1 MVAEHTASM
10 KLATPCELLARP
22 LLFTSPKCR
31 VAIPVDD
38 VLLRYA
44 LQQASLD
51 SSVREISYRSGPQ
64 LECPAISLAGVVL
77 RSDSGTF
84 LLSVHETR
92 LDRSEE
98 EIARLAYVFD
108 RYGLRLLE
116 RDARDIRREP
126 VFSNARAIW
135 SHAGRDVSL
144 TDRLRI
150 GVALEYGPLSIF
162 ELEHLAQPSCDIVD
176 AVCALACEDLL
187 RLNIQDAPLSARTFV
202 LGS

>member
-10 KLATPCELLARP
+10 LATPCEFLSMSMLQPSKSHHVARP

-64 LECPAISLAGVVL
+64 LECPAICLAGAVL

-98 EIARLAYVFD
+98 EIARLFD

-150 GVALEYGPLSIF
+150 GVALEEGPVPVANSI
-162 ELEHLAQPSCDIVD
+162 
-176 AVCALACEDLL
+176 
-187 RLNIQDAPLSARTFV
+187 
-202 LGS
+202 